1 MEIRL
6 NQKVDDFAK
15 MENEYK
21 EFKRQE
27 ETKKREKL

>member
-1 MEIRL
+1 M

-21 EFKRQE
+21 EFKKLE
-27 ETKKREKL
+27 EIKKREKL